1 MRIVYATCIVFAL
14 EFRESSTFDLG
25 NWLRDAVNSIRNSEP
40 AIKVKNWAE
49 NLQQWAS
56 ADWDCGADKFWITK
70 LLSKAIAK
78 EKCPTVL

>member
-1 MRIVYATCIVFAL
+1 
-14 EFRESSTFDLG
+14 
-25 NWLRDAVNSIRNSEP
+25 
-40 AIKVKNWAE
+40 WAE

-78 EKCPTVL
+78 EKCPTVLDQMNSACRWHDVCYSQGLEGQKACDSRWEQGS